1 MKYCGICFHCKKFS
15 YFHASR
21 CTYPVQIISF
31 QIYDHQKLTFIFSG
45 IYKFLAEHF
54 VFLRRCATF
63 SCSFY
68 RTGVYMAVFHFQ
80 EALRRGTDDLIISE
94 IQISA
99 KRRGIVFPK
108 IIENIQRLFF
118 AFENKVKDNI
128 EKSVENN
135 PEMQRLIFDVRV
147 PVEDVVEIKGNK
159 RVKSQRKVY
168 PGYVLVHMI
177 ETSESWY
184 LVRNTRGV
192 TGFVG
197 PDSKPVALTPAEVDM
212 MLSTQQNSVEFGI
225 AIGEE
230 VRILSGPLENFTG
243 VVEDVDTVRQK
254 LTVKVKM
261 FLGRE
266 MPVEVDLQDVEKVQP
281 K

>member
-1 MKYCGICFHCKKFS
+1 MAENSKEPCWYVVH
-15 YFHASR
+15 
-21 CTYPVQIISF
+21 TY
-31 QIYDHQKLTFIFSG
+31 SG
-45 IYKFLAEHF
+45 YEH
-54 VFLRRCATF
+54 
-63 SCSFY
+63 
-68 RTGVYMAVFHFQ
+68 
-80 EALRRGTDDLIISE
+80 
-94 IQISA
+94 
-99 KRRGIVFPK
+99 
-108 IIENIQRLFF
+108 
-118 AFENKVKDNI
+118 KVKDNI

-135 PEMQRLIFDVRV
+135 GMKDLIFDVRV

-168 PGYVLVHMI
+168 PGYVLVRMI

-197 PDSKPVALTPAEVDM
+197 PDSKPVPLTPEEVEV
-212 MLSTQQNSVEFGI
+212 MLSTQENSVEFGI

-230 VRILSGPLENFTG
+230 VRILAGPLENFTG
-243 VVEDVDTVRQK
+243 TVEDVDTVRQK

-266 MPVEVDLQDVEKVQP
+266 MPVEVDLSEVEKVPQG

>member
-1 MKYCGICFHCKKFS
+1 MADEKALWYVVH
-15 YFHASR
+15 
-21 CTYPVQIISF
+21 TY
-31 QIYDHQKLTFIFSG
+31 SG
-45 IYKFLAEHF
+45 Y
-54 VFLRRCATF
+54 
-63 SCSFY
+63 
-68 RTGVYMAVFHFQ
+68 
-80 EALRRGTDDLIISE
+80 
-94 IQISA
+94 
-99 KRRGIVFPK
+99 
-108 IIENIQRLFF
+108 
-118 AFENKVKDNI
+118 ENKVANDLVKT
-128 EKSVENN
+128 VENN
-135 PEMQRLIFDVRV
+135 GMGDLIQEVTV
-147 PVEDVVEIKGNK
+147 PIEEVVEIRNGKPHTIQHK
-159 RVKSQRKVY
+159 LF
-168 PGYVLVHMI
+168 PGYVLVKMI
-177 ETSESWY
+177 KTTESWY
-184 LVRNTRGV
+184 VVRNTRGV